1 MSYPLDPW
9 DDFECAL
16 NSYERAIG
24 NLHYSE
30 ALKPPSEIDPAVVL
44 LDKSVPQP
52 MRDAVAALVNL
63 GYAQPQAAAAIAAAA
78 RNTGAGADAAKLIR
92 LGVRQAKL
100 AKNRRCESF
109 TG

>member
-1 MSYPLDPW
+1 V
-9 DDFECAL
+9 
-16 NSYERAIG
+16 RAQQLRAG

-44 LDKSVPQP
+44 LDKSVPQR

-92 LGVRQAKL
+92 RGVRQAKL
-100 AKNRRCESF
+100 AE
-109 TG
+109 